1 MYTFVISMTI
11 VAIVCLIVF
20 KKMFWENRYIVLL
33 IGLVVSFIVILS
45 ANFSVK
51 NNLETKVVINWTKP
65 IQIMNL
71 ADTLF
76 ISDSANVAK
85 YNLDLNDYF
94 CEDSTYRT
102 IITTNQIVVDSDT
115 IIYQTDTIVVP
126 NIMQSNYFIYEYNEK
141 LKVAYT
147 ENDGD
152 VDSYYLSDIYIIP
165 SESDSVAY
173 IIKKTKYYDPNTKWI
188 AGFSLPKIETIK
200 CLSIP
205 PTEYNKIP
213 KLYLK
218 DVPF

>member
-213 KLYLK
+213 KSYLK